1 MEKRMC
7 EEWEII
13 GAVKVGEEDGRT
25 IEVVM
30 GYRETRFGKEWVTWE
45 CTNSNGKYNYYW
57 GHYYR
62 YEKDAYEDLAER
74 ISRVH
79 RFYYKEETTRYED

>member
-13 GAVKVGEEDGRT
+13 GAVKVGEEDGRKF
-25 IEVVM
+25 EVVM

-45 CTNSNGKYNYYW
+45 CNDDKGKYNYYW

-62 YEKDAYEDLAER
+62 DEKSAYEDLTER
-74 ISRVH
+74 ISTVH
-79 RFYYKEETTRYED
+79 RFYYKEETNEE

>member
-25 IEVVM
+25 FEVVL

-45 CTNSNGKYNYYW
+45 CNNDHDKYNYYW
-57 GHYYR
+57 GHYFSN
-62 YEKDAYEDLAER
+62 EKNAYEDFTMRVL
-74 ISRVH
+74 SVH
-79 RFYYKEETTRYED
+79 RFYFKEETN

>member
-1 MEKRMC
+1 MTEKRVNDI
-7 EEWEII
+7 WEII

-25 IEVVM
+25 FEVVM

-45 CTNSNGKYNYYW
+45 CNNDNDKYNYYW

-62 YEKDAYEDLAER
+62 DEKSAYEDFTER
-74 ISRVH
+74 ISNVH
-79 RFYYKEETTRYED
+79 RFYYKEETNEE

>member
-25 IEVVM
+25 FEVVL

-45 CTNSNGKYNYYW
+45 CNDDKGKYNYYW

-62 YEKDAYEDLAER
+62 DEKSAYEDLTER
-74 ISRVH
+74 ISTVH
-79 RFYYKEETTRYED
+79 RFYYKEETNEE

>member
-13 GAVKVGEEDGRT
+13 GAVKVGEESGRNF
-25 IEVVM
+25 EVVL

-45 CTNSNGKYNYYW
+45 CNDDKGKYNYYW
-57 GHYYR
+57 GHYHR
-62 YEKDAYEDLAER
+62 NEKNAYEDLTER
-74 ISRVH
+74 ISNAH
-79 RFYYKEETTRYED
+79 RFYYKEEANEE

>member
-25 IEVVM
+25 FEVVL

-45 CTNSNGKYNYYW
+45 CNNNNDKYNYYW

-62 YEKDAYEDLAER
+62 DEKDAYEDLTER

-79 RFYYKEETTRYED
+79 RFYYKEETNEE